1 MKIDIPILA
10 GLLCVITTWL
20 VRAQIHG
27 VEATLVSTAIEFG
40 LRGVGAGS
48 RIIGMPLTKDK
59 DMDRPVGP

>member
-48 RIIGMPLTKDK
+48 RIIGEARRLLM
-59 DMDRPVGP
+59 